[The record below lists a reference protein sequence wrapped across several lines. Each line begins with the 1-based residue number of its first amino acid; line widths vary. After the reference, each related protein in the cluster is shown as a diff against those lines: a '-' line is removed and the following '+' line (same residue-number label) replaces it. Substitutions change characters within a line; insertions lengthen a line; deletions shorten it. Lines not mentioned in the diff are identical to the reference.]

1 MGKGGPKSLK
11 VYAYVIYEWS
21 HSNEANMTGFIVTCE
36 ERSYIKN
43 SSSCDMTMKFN
54 VSDFEWPDDPRV
66 LQAKL
71 FEEICLAV
79 RNFVLLLRAI

>member
-1 MGKGGPKSLK
+1 
-11 VYAYVIYEWS
+11 
-21 HSNEANMTGFIVTCE
+21 MTGFIVTCE

-43 SSSCDMTMKFN
+43 STSCDTFVKFN

-71 FEEICLAV
+71 FEEIRLAARKV
-79 RNFVLLLRAI
+79 HICSEKVTKFCEIFTLLLTGTT

>member
-1 MGKGGPKSLK
+1 MLS
-11 VYAYVIYEWS
+11 AYVIYEWS

-43 SSSCDMTMKFN
+43 SSSCDLTMKFN

>member
-1 MGKGGPKSLK
+1 
-11 VYAYVIYEWS
+11 
-21 HSNEANMTGFIVTCE
+21 MTGFIVTCE

-43 SSSCDMTMKFN
+43 STSCDTFVKFN

-71 FEEICLAV
+71 FEEIRLAALKV
-79 RNFVLLLRAI
+79 HIF

>member
-1 MGKGGPKSLK
+1 M
-11 VYAYVIYEWS
+11 YAYVIYEWPL
-21 HSNEANMTGFIVTCE
+21 SNEANMTGIIVTCE

-43 SSSCDMTMKFN
+43 SSSCDTFVKFN

-71 FEEICLAV
+71 FEEIRLAA

>member
-1 MGKGGPKSLK
+1 
-11 VYAYVIYEWS
+11 
-21 HSNEANMTGFIVTCE
+21 MTGFIVTCE

-71 FEEICLAV
+71 FEWIRLAV
-79 RNFVLLLRAI
+79 HNFVLFCFLTILFYFNLLELLFGQPLEKYCY